1 MKNKM
6 ALRLR
11 EFTKKCLREVM
22 RGVGDIKKNA
32 DAYARESDERVC
44 RINEGIDAY
53 EEQMK
58 DEVRKLLDDYKK
70 SSDVFGADDE

>member
-32 DAYARESDERVC
+32 DAYARESDERVR

-58 DEVRKLLDDYKK
+58 DEVRKLLDDYKN

>member
-32 DAYARESDERVC
+32 DAYA
-44 RINEGIDAY
+44 
-53 EEQMK
+53 
-58 DEVRKLLDDYKK
+58 
-70 SSDVFGADDE
+70 

>member
-1 MKNKM
+1 
-6 ALRLR
+6 
-11 EFTKKCLREVM
+11 M
-22 RGVGDIKKNA
+22 RSVSDIKKNA

-58 DEVRKLLDDYKK
+58 DEEESFSTTIKNPP
-70 SSDVFGADDE
+70 DVFGADDE